1 MRLAVALIAP
11 LALGVCAPAAA
22 CPGLMADDAW
32 IRAAPPGATLTAAYA
47 RLRNLGEQ
55 PLKVDGAASPGFG
68 SAELH
73 RTVVENGVSKMRHGQ
88 PLEIAAGG
96 HAALEPGGWH
106 LMLMDPAQPLQA
118 GERVPVSLRC
128 GAESAE
134 FTFVVK
140 APSE

>member
-1 MRLAVALIAP
+1 MRTAIAL
-11 LALGVCAPAAA
+11 LALLPIGTPALA

-32 IRAAPPGATLTAAYA
+32 IREAPPGATMTAAYA

-55 PLKVDGAASPGFG
+55 LLKVDGASSPGFG
-68 SAELH
+68 SVALH
-73 RTVVENGVSKMRHGQ
+73 RTVVEKGVSKMRHGQ
-88 PLEIAAGG
+88 PLEIPAGG
-96 HAALEPGGWH
+96 TAALEPGGWH
-106 LMLMDPAQPLQA
+106 LMLMAPTQPLQA
-118 GERVPVSLRC
+118 GERVPLALKC

>member
-1 MRLAVALIAP
+1 MKPAVAL
-11 LALGVCAPAAA
+11 LALLAIAPAAA

-32 IRAAPPGATLTAAYA
+32 IREAPPGAAMTAAYA

-55 PLKVDGAASPGFG
+55 PLKVDGAASPGF
-68 SAELH
+68 SSVMLH
-73 RTVVENGVSKMRHGQ
+73 RTVVEKGVSKMRHGQ
-88 PLEIAAGG
+88 PLEIPAGG
-96 HAALEPGGWH
+96 SAALEPGGWH
-106 LMLMDPAQPLQA
+106 LMLMNPAQPLQA
-118 GERVPVSLRC
+118 GDRVPLSLKC